1 VCVTTALS
9 VGCRRSHE
17 PTQDPAV
24 LRRPARA
31 VRRPDTPRKP
41 ADPPKADEG
50 KTFTQADVE
59 RIIAGRLSKFAD
71 YDEVKT
77 KLSKIEDA
85 NATETEKAI
94 KAAREEAR
102 IETLRESAPE
112 RVRLAFEAAAGQRMT
127 AAQIEEFLEDVD
139 TTKYL
144 TDTGAIDRDRVAK
157 KIDALAPAKTDEPPK
172 TAPSFGG
179 GPRKSEPARAGSL
192 GEAIASKIAS
202 RPR

>member
-1 VCVTTALS
+1 MN
-9 VGCRRSHE
+9 RRKIPLFYADPPE
-17 PTQDPAV
+17 PSGDGA
-24 LRRPARA
+24 
-31 VRRPDTPRKP
+31 DTPPQGGGAPAP
-41 ADPPKADEG
+41 ADPSKADEG
-50 KTFTQADVE
+50 KTFTQADVD

-157 KIDALAPAKTDEPPK
+157 KIDALAPAKTGEPPK

>member
-1 VCVTTALS
+1 MN
-9 VGCRRSHE
+9 RRKIPLFYVDPPE
-17 PTQDPAV
+17 PSGDGA
-24 LRRPARA
+24 
-31 VRRPDTPRKP
+31 DTPPQGGGTTPP

-50 KTFTQADVE
+50 KTFTQADVD

-127 AAQIEEFLEDVD
+127 AAQIEELLEDVD

-157 KIDALAPAKTDEPPK
+157 KMRWLA
-172 TAPSFGG
+172 G
-179 GPRKSEPARAGSL
+179 
-192 GEAIASKIAS
+192 
-202 RPR
+202 

>member
-1 VCVTTALS
+1 MN
-9 VGCRRSHE
+9 RRKIPLFYVDPPE
-17 PTQDPAV
+17 PSGDGA
-24 LRRPARA
+24 
-31 VRRPDTPRKP
+31 DTPPQGGGTTPP

-50 KTFTQADVE
+50 KTFTQADVD

-102 IETLRESAPE
+102 KEALVEATPRL
-112 RVRLAFEAAAGQRMT
+112 VRSEFKAAAVGRMT
-127 AAQIEEFLEDVD
+127 GDALNEFLEDLDLSKYIKDDGEVD
-139 TTKYL
+139 T
-144 TDTGAIDRDRVAK
+144 DRIAK